1 MVPSRH
7 VVYYEILAKQI
18 QRMQMSCRF
27 RCKGVVRNTVF
38 HEAYYEILANQIRGL
53 QMSFGFRCKGV
64 VRNTVS
70 HEAYCRQAH

>member
-7 VVYYEILAKQI
+7 VVYYEISANQI
-18 QRMQMSCRF
+18 RRMQISFIF